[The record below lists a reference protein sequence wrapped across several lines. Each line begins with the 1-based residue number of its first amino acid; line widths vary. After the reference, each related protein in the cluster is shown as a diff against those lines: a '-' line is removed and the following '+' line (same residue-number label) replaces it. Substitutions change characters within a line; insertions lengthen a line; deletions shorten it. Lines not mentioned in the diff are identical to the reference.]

1 MSNSNNNIDVYIE
14 QEFNKI
20 YEQYWTPF
28 MKKDYIYNEKLKYH
42 RKKIEKVKNIDKIKE
57 NIYNKL
63 GSLPT
68 YVFLTDLCANIYLPG
83 PYNTIDKAL
92 LLLEHLLNGYS
103 FEEMDIYMP
112 SSTFYKL
119 YRNLYIKNYDYLEKW
134 VNNKLNYCFSSHVLR
149 LLCAKKFNPLLVD
162 NITLLLDGHHN
173 RIVYQDVFLNKKE
186 LYSWKLKKN
195 GLNTQFLIDVNKMCI
210 YVSDSLPCKMNNDDN
225 MFLNINLNSFYSET
239 DCICFDG
246 LYENTLN
253 EFIDKYKNIGYNISL
268 QNFCFPIKKAK
279 NVDMLEDE
287 IKFNDILGGF
297 RSKIESYFAE
307 LGSVFK
313 RFSGQTKIRITES
326 KIYNIQ
332 LKLAVVLLN
341 IKYFKELFNLEEVNH
356 YNKWKIDSFDYSH
369 SNNTELNTDVSLKI
383 EYKIVEINNIKNLQ
397 LDFINKLKIQD
408 NNTELNININN
419 KCIESM
425 DIEEDVFEVQ
435 YIIKHKM
442 VLNSY
447 EYYVKWRNYGK
458 EKNSWVKDKDFFERN
473 IISEYWSSISRA
485 E

>member
-1 MSNSNNNIDVYIE
+1 MNSNINIFIE
-14 QEFNKI
+14 QEFNRI
-20 YEQYWTPF
+20 YDNYWKF
-28 MKKDYIYNEKLKYH
+28 MKKDYVYYEKLKYH
-42 RKKIEKVKNIDKIKE
+42 RKKIENVKNIDKIKQ
-57 NIYNKL
+57 NIYDKI
-63 GSLPT
+63 GSIPT
-68 YVFLTDLCANIYLPG
+68 FVFLTDLCSHIYLPG

-103 FEEMDIYMP
+103 FEEMDMYMP

-119 YRNLYIKNYDYLEKW
+119 YRNLYIKNYDFLEEW
-134 VNNKLNYCFSSHVLR
+134 INNKLKYCFSSPILR
-149 LLCAKKFNPLLVD
+149 LLCAKKFNPSLVD

-173 RIVYQDVFLNKKE
+173 RIVYQNVFLDKKE

-225 MFLNINLNSFYSET
+225 MFLNINLNNFYNET

-246 LYENTLN
+246 LYENTLD

-268 QNFCFPIKKAK
+268 QNFCFPIKKTK
-279 NVDMLEDE
+279 NIDLLEDE

-313 RFSGQTKIRITES
+313 RFSGQTKVRVTES

-332 LKLAVVLLN
+332 LKLAIVLLN

-356 YNKWKIDSFDYSH
+356 YNKWRIDNFDYSY
-369 SNNTELNTDVSLKI
+369 SNNIELNLDVSLKTK
-383 EYKIVEINNIKNLQ
+383 YKVEEINNIKNVQ
-397 LDFINKLKIQD
+397 LDFINKLKIRD
-408 NNTELNININN
+408 KNNSTLYMD
-419 KCIESM
+419 KCDESM
-425 DIEEDVFEVQ
+425 DIEEEVYEVQ
-435 YIIKHKM
+435 YIIKHKK
-442 VLNSY
+442 VLSNF

-458 EKNSWVKDKDFFERN
+458 EKNSWVKDTDFTETT
-473 IISEYWSSISRA
+473 IITEYWSSISRK
-485 E
+485 